1 MLVEREAAVPER
13 QALFGVDELVV
24 ERDAREH
31 RADRQYDQR
40 DQHRR
45 VLFRSVIARGAV
57 AMRVVG
63 VRVGMIV
70 MAVIAMIA
78 VHRVLD
84 MLALFPARLAVKG
97 QEDEAPRIEAGEEGD
112 ENADPESDNPA
123 AAARERRLEDAALRI
138 DTGKETGRAAGR

>member
-1 MLVEREAAVPER
+1 
-13 QALFGVDELVV
+13 
-24 ERDAREH
+24 
-31 RADRQYDQR
+31 
-40 DQHRR
+40 
-45 VLFRSVIARGAV
+45 
-57 AMRVVG
+57 MRVVG

-112 ENADPESDNPA
+112 ETADPERDNPA
-123 AAARERRLEDAALRI
+123 AAARERRLEDAVLRI
-138 DTGKETGRAAGR
+138 EAGKARAALDAAAADPQRPAHHPPTDHHDPSPHLNDIPTPNFC

>member
-1 MLVEREAAVPER
+1 
-13 QALFGVDELVV
+13 
-24 ERDAREH
+24 
-31 RADRQYDQR
+31 
-40 DQHRR
+40 
-45 VLFRSVIARGAV
+45 
-57 AMRVVG
+57 MRVVG

-123 AAARERRLEDAALRI
+123 ATARERRLEDAVLRLEA
-138 DTGKETGRAAGR
+138 GKARDARDADAGEDRKSTRLNSSH